1 MQSVRTILMPT
12 NFGPASDAA
21 SAVTTRL
28 ALTFGACVTPLHV
41 IDVELESKAV
51 DHYRSLID
59 QQEMAPLVAS
69 MSRDNV
75 ELGPAVVITGAI
87 VDQILRKAD
96 ELDVDLIVMGA
107 GELTDN
113 GAFVPSPIA
122 ESVIQLAR
130 QPVLAVL
137 PGQSAPVFQRILCP
151 IDGSRTS
158 LQGLKNA
165 IRLAQAFQAEL
176 TVLSVVPKVNWVTTA
191 AEGEAVRN
199 VQEHYAALWEKDF
212 HAVLDTV
219 DFEGITWSEIVRQGW
234 PGPEILAM
242 AAEFQ
247 HDLIVIGA
255 TGKTGVTRVLLGS
268 TARRVVQKLPCSLL
282 VVHDEDIS

>member
-1 MQSVRTILMPT
+1 MQSVRSILMPT

-21 SAVTTRL
+21 SAVTTQL

-51 DHYRSLID
+51 DQYRSLID
-59 QQEMAPLVAS
+59 QRVMAPLIAG
-69 MSRDNV
+69 MAHGNV
-75 ELGPAVVITGAI
+75 NTSDAVIVTGAV

-107 GELTDN
+107 GERQDDGT
-113 GAFVPSPIA
+113 FVPSPIA
-122 ESVIQLAR
+122 ESVIQQAR
-130 QPVLAVL
+130 RPVLAVM
-137 PGQSAPVFQRILCP
+137 PGQSTPVFQRILCP
-151 IDGSRTS
+151 IDGSKIS

-165 IRLAQAFQAEL
+165 IRLTQAFQAEL
-176 TVLSVVPKVNWVTTA
+176 TVLSVVPTVNWVTAA

-199 VQEHYAALWEKDF
+199 VQEHYAALWEKEL

-219 DFEGITWSEIVRQGW
+219 NFEGIKWSEIVRHGW
-234 PGPEILAM
+234 PGPEILAT
-242 AAEFQ
+242 AADYQ

-255 TGKTGVTRVLLGS
+255 TGRTGVTRVLLGS

-282 VVHDEDIS
+282 VIHDEDMI